1 MASAIGI
8 DVAGLLAATPQGAA
22 TGLANRSPAEVASE
36 FEAMLLTQM
45 IAAMRKTVGESGLL
59 AASPQRKVFD
69 GVFDNEMARS
79 LVASGGLGLA
89 ETLTAQ
95 IEQQASRSA
104 GTDGGRSTPVEGR
117 ISSGYGMRS
126 DPFTGK
132 PHHHSGIDIS
142 APEGSEIR
150 SVRDGVVVF
159 SGTKGVAG
167 QVVEIRN
174 RDGTVATYAHA
185 KSLLAE
191 VGDGVRAGDV
201 VATVGSTGR
210 ATGPHLHFSVR
221 REGRLVDPTPWLN
234 PTARNHEQS
243 AWKEP
248 T

>member
-1 MASAIGI
+1 MASPIGI
-8 DVAGLLAATPQGAA
+8 DVSGLLAATPQGAA

-45 IAAMRKTVGESGLL
+45 ISAMRKTVGESGLL
-59 AASPQRKVFD
+59 EASPQRKVFD

-79 LVASGGLGLA
+79 LVSSGGLGLA

-95 IEQQASRSA
+95 IEQQASRAA
-104 GTDGGRSTPVEGR
+104 GTEGAGHAPVEGR
-117 ISSGYGMRS
+117 ISSGYGMRA
-126 DPFTGK
+126 DPISGR
-132 PHHHSGIDIS
+132 PHHHSGIDFA

-185 KSLLAE
+185 KSVLAK
-191 VGDGVRAGDV
+191 VGESVQAGEV

-234 PTARNHEQS
+234 PTARNHEQN
-243 AWKEP
+243 ARKEP